1 MGLKNNKSVLT
12 GSFLSGTLGV
22 SAVLTGMYSVG
33 RLSGMSLLLLVVI
46 PAGSVH
52 IEVNNRSN
60 MSLNDHFTPTK
71 F

>member
-1 MGLKNNKSVLT
+1 MLT

-22 SAVLTGMYSVG
+22 SAVPIGMYSVG
-33 RLSGMSLLLLVVI
+33 RLSGMSLLLLAVF
-46 PAGSVH
+46 PAGPVH

-60 MSLNDHFTPTK
+60 MSLTDLFTPTK